1 MGLLEPV
8 VLAVKNVAPAAEQ
21 EIGAGVA
28 SGEMPHA
35 QACVLYMLQIGVI
48 EQLSET
54 AQRGLLERHVA
65 VLGSIYCKNI
75 AGTREKLL
83 FVHSCV

>member
-1 MGLLEPV
+1 MLEPV
-8 VLAVKNVAPAAEQ
+8 VLAVRNVAPAAEQ

-65 VLGSIYCKNI
+65 VLASIYCKSI
-75 AGTREKLL
+75 EETREVSI
-83 FVHSCV
+83 FVHACV

>member
-1 MGLLEPV
+1 MLEPV
-8 VLAVKNVAPAAEQ
+8 VLAVRNVAPTAEQ

-48 EQLSET
+48 EQLSES
-54 AQRGLLERHVA
+54 AQRGLLERHGP
-65 VLGSIYCKNI
+65 LPGIHC
-75 AGTREKLL
+75 
-83 FVHSCV
+83 